1 MTNAIFT
8 QPDSVAWKSTIG
20 KSHKQKN
27 MFTPSVE
34 STESCRD
41 LGFNTILTFFSKL
54 SAGTGE
60 QLLTRQVLR
69 LGHELDLPE
78 FLTFYYA
85 HAGWKSVL
93 VVLMLQVV
101 TTVVQVVV
109 ERSDKN
115 RLKTF
120 EGCLS
125 GAGGARWCQ
134 VVLGGARWCC
144 IRVWGPVNTRNINFF
159 KGKGILYMFFPE
171 SACEGFFVK
180 KQPL

>member
-1 MTNAIFT
+1 
-8 QPDSVAWKSTIG
+8 
-20 KSHKQKN
+20 

-125 GAGGARWCQ
+125 GAGGARWC
-134 VVLGGARWCC
+134 
-144 IRVWGPVNTRNINFF
+144 
-159 KGKGILYMFFPE
+159 
-171 SACEGFFVK
+171 
-180 KQPL
+180 